1 VNRPLPLF
9 IVLALAAVLTQGFQ
23 CASSGVATAKRA
35 MQTREYDKAKVQLQ
49 QALVAQ
55 PGNCEARIM
64 LGDVYALTG
73 NVDSMVV
80 TYQEA
85 LTCSDLT
92 QAQREDL
99 SIKLFNAWVGA
110 YNGGIQSYNAYVS
123 SKADSDL
130 VASKTSLQQAI
141 ALKPM
146 FTDPYGLL
154 AMIYE
159 MQGDTTRAA
168 DIYRSW
174 YSYEKSGFEWAM
186 ANNITLGS
194 SRGQVMAVLGAP
206 AEAKVDSLSDGTL
219 LFKDRFD
226 GAQPVYLFSAL
237 EAGAS
242 DTLVEGWTVQ
252 PDAALSAAEK
262 WRTRAIQLNPLKAL
276 AFIEYQKGNKEASL
290 QYASTVVRIRP
301 TDQEVVPL
309 RTQLLQDLGKTDEA
323 LAEIRKLMAANPTV
337 MNYRLQYASLL
348 STVGRSSEAIS
359 EYKTVLETEPTN
371 STALYNL
378 AASYKNMAGEKQ
390 LAELKK
396 LDADPN
402 YQINQ
407 AYVADLRTAAGY
419 FEQLR
424 KDGKYGA
431 DMVVLEQLANT
442 YEVLQEKTKVR
453 ALIMELEA
461 LSEKYEN
468 NPNYWRIMEG
478 LYGRNKM
485 IEKMKEA
492 AKKAG
497 R

>member
-1 VNRPLPLF
+1 M
-9 IVLALAAVLTQGFQ
+9 QGFQ

-35 MQTREYDKAKVQLQ
+35 MQTRDYDKAKVQLQ
-49 QALVAQ
+49 EALTAQ

-73 NVDSMVV
+73 NVDSMVA
-80 TYQEA
+80 TYQQA
-85 LTCSDLT
+85 LTCSDIT
-92 QAQREDL
+92 PAQREDL

-154 AMIYE
+154 GMIHE
-159 MQGDTTRAA
+159 MQGDTTRAVET
-168 DIYRSW
+168 YRAW
-174 YSYEKSGFEWAM
+174 YSYEKAGFELAISK
-186 ANNITLGS
+186 NLTLGS
-194 SRGQVMAVLGAP
+194 TRGQACASLGTP
-206 AEAKVDSLSDGTL
+206 AESKVDSLSDGTL

-226 GAQPVYLFSAL
+226 GAQAVYLFSAL
-237 EAGAS
+237 EAGQS

-252 PDAALSAAEK
+252 PEAGLSSAEK
-262 WRTRAIQLNPLKAL
+262 WRTRAVQVNPLKAL
-276 AFIEYQKGNKEASL
+276 AFIEYQRGNKEASL
-290 QYASTVVRIRP
+290 LYASTVVKIRP

-323 LAEIRKLMAANPTV
+323 LAEIRKLMAANPSV

-348 STVGRSSEAIS
+348 SNVGRPAEAIS
-359 EYKTVLETEPTN
+359 EYKTVLETEPSNT
-371 STALYNL
+371 TALYNL

-396 LDADPN
+396 LDADQN

-407 AYVADLRTAAGY
+407 AYIADLRTAAGY

-424 KDGKYGA
+424 KDGKYAA
-431 DMVVLEQLANT
+431 DIVVLEQLANT
-442 YEVLQEKTKVR
+442 YEVLQEKNKVR

-461 LSEKYEN
+461 LSVKYEN
-468 NPNYWRIMEG
+468 NPQYWRIMEG